1 LLLLAVG
8 VKGVAGVRVNVEEGV
23 EADVGVVTVA
33 VECVVDVVDVVDV
46 VGVVD
51 V

>member
-1 LLLLAVG
+1 M
-8 VKGVAGVRVNVEEGV
+8 RVNMEDGA

-33 VECVVDVVDVVDV
+33 IEFVVEVMDVVDV

-51 V
+51 A